1 MADPA
6 DLKRRLTM
14 TLAPGLVAFSMGQT
28 VLFAVAGPAFR
39 EVGLSESQLGQ
50 IISAAAVIFVF
61 SSAIWGRIADR
72 WGRRPTVIF
81 GLWCYGLISL
91 AFAAVL
97 QLGMA
102 HLLTAGSVFLT
113 LLGLRLL
120 YAGFGGGIQPASVAL
135 MADVSSREERASSVA
150 LVGAAFGIGM
160 VLGPAAAALL
170 VGFGI
175 LVPLYVIAGLGLLAA
190 LLATFRLPK
199 VAPIVSEDQGSA
211 EARGLIPLLIGA
223 LLVFLA
229 ISSMQQTLA
238 FHVQD
243 LLGTDMQDTARL
255 TGFCFMAIAIATLAM
270 QGGVIQV
277 LKPSPRVLLLAGL
290 PIGFVGFLVYA
301 GATSYPGVLL
311 AASLIGIGFGLVNPG
326 LSAAASLR
334 TGVDAQGRTAG
345 LMQAMM
351 SAGYVFGPVTA
362 TTLYEIDGQYAVLLA
377 LTAIGLAILI
387 IGGWLMTLRAPA
399 TTAGEAL

>member
-1 MADPA
+1 
-6 DLKRRLTM
+6 
-14 TLAPGLVAFSMGQT
+14 
-28 VLFAVAGPAFR
+28 
-39 EVGLSESQLGQ
+39 
-50 IISAAAVIFVF
+50 
-61 SSAIWGRIADR
+61 
-72 WGRRPTVIF
+72 
-81 GLWCYGLISL
+81 
-91 AFAAVL
+91 
-97 QLGMA
+97 
-102 HLLTAGSVFLT
+102 
-113 LLGLRLL
+113 
-120 YAGFGGGIQPASVAL
+120 PASVAL

-175 LVPLYVIAGLGLLAA
+175 LVPLYVIAGLGLLTA
-190 LLATFRLPK
+190 LLASFRLPA
-199 VAPIVSEDQGSA
+199 VAPQVGEDQGQA
-211 EARGLIPLLIGA
+211 EAKGLIPLLIGA
-223 LLVFLA
+223 LLVYLA

-277 LKPSPRVLLLAGL
+277 LKPSPRVLLLVGL
-290 PIGFVGFLVYA
+290 PIGFFGFLVYA
-301 GATSYPGVLL
+301 SATSYLGVLF

-351 SAGYVFGPVTA
+351 SAGYVFGPITA
-362 TTLYEIDGQYAVLLA
+362 TTLYEIDRQYAVLLA
-377 LTAIGLAILI
+377 LTAVGLAIVI
-387 IGGWLMTLRAPA
+387 VGGWLLTLRVPTA
-399 TTAGEAL
+399 TAGEAL